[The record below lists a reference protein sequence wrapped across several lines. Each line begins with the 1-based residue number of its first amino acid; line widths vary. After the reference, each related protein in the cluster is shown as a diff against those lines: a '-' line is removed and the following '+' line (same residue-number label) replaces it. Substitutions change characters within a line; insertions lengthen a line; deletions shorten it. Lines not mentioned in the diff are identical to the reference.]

1 MPFKVWR
8 KIHESGNFMLVLIKG
23 NATAFECL
31 LKWYNLQDEWIS
43 KFGHSEDYKELL
55 ETKRE
60 ACIKMAQYL
69 QSQDRF
75 QEFESKIAL
84 EEIADLELKTVIN
97 TLGEEKAKIQRATG
111 LRIDESWTVDD
122 YYYQKKE
129 LING

>member
-8 KIHESGNFMLVLIKG
+8 KIHETGNFIPVLKKG
-23 NATAFECL
+23 QATAFECL
-31 LKWYNLQDEWIS
+31 LKWYEIQDEWIS

-60 ACIKMAQYL
+60 ACIKMSQYL

-75 QEFESKIAL
+75 EEFESKIAL
-84 EEIADLELKTVIN
+84 EEIKTLELKTVVT
-97 TLGEEKAKIQRATG
+97 TLGEEKAKIQKATG

-122 YYYQKKE
+122 YYYQKKD